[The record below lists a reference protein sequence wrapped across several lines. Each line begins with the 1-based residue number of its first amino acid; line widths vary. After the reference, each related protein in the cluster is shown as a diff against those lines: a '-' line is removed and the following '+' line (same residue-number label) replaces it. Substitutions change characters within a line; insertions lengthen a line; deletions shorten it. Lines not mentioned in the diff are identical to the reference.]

1 MSFLFDS
8 SNSIYF
14 KKAQTDPTAEAI
26 PEPKSNVEKYDPKKD
41 LDLELAK
48 QQDSKSLEDV
58 QTYESERFYDRAL
71 MRSFGASES
80 DLKQIEGI
88 AKSNNIPPKTLY
100 QLMRFSADSATAS
113 ALPVLEWFIVYSQV
127 YFNTRSINLV
137 EELSKSATDIIA
149 KNLNIPLLDIL
160 KSIAI
165 KHTSPFL
172 EDVNALFENNEDR
185 QAFKRM
191 IGLALATPQDA
202 EDKAYFAYQ
211 SAIDAKNRAY
221 QMTQIG
227 KGLVKMLASAPF
239 LQQEA
244 RALDYMRQFYLG
256 ANQEAGIRA
265 WRDVFRTLNL
275 GQSLVNEGK
284 SMLLDSSQPIQ
295 EKKASFVKMLRVAQN
310 QDMSQI
316 QKQWADVSSNL
327 KVKIPNYFKQFNTID
342 QAVNGIVSANSSE
355 TGQNQNLIN
364 QSLQQLLSVVEQVP
378 EIKAGYEST
387 QQQETQIQQ
396 QQATGQRQQRT
407 SQNADASSA
416 EKAGRSFGALTGNM
430 VSSILGSIASVGFS
444 LANEDYRSALSN
456 VGNFILYLIN
466 LYRESRGTATSGT
479 LDDEQQKAFTK
490 STQVLHQISGQ
501 GQELAKL
508 DQMIQSFNKNK
519 EKYEQLAESTSGTA
533 VKLNRANSATPAVV
547 GSEFQVYSQ
556 YKTLIDKIRVTLA
569 AYDKYIAIIKYSLQN
584 KIINKPK
591 PADFTGTDDD
601 WIRFGA
607 VASDILQVKIAERQE
622 VNNMY
627 IKLYGISTIIDKIV
641 KQNKILQEFAAID
654 EEAKGISQVLGPGA
668 IQQVMLGDGGIIDR
682 VQQIYQ
688 LQKEAKNVLI
698 NKINQLK
705 NNPTAIRSKV

>member
-14 KKAQTDPTAEAI
+14 KKAQTDPTAEVT
-26 PEPKSNVEKYDPKKD
+26 PQPKSNVEKYDPKKD

-88 AKSNNIPPKTLY
+88 AKNNNIPPKTLY

-211 SAIDAKNRAY
+211 SATDAKNRAY

-295 EKKASFVKMLRVAQN
+295 EKKASFAKMVRVAQN
-310 QDMSQI
+310 QEFAQL
-316 QKQWADVSSNL
+316 QKEWADVSSKL
-327 KVKIPNYFKQFNTID
+327 KVKLPTYFQQFSTMD
-342 QAVNGIVSANSSE
+342 QAINGFVSANTSE
-355 TGQNQNLIN
+355 TGPNQNLIN
-364 QSLQQLLSVVEQVP
+364 QSQQQLLSVVEQIP
-378 EIKAGYEST
+378 EIKAGFQNAQKLEA
-387 QQQETQIQQ
+387 EK
-396 QQATGQRQQRT
+396 QQAANQRT
-407 SQNADASSA
+407 AQSEA
-416 EKAGRSFGALTGNM
+416 EKAGRSFGKLAGFLGPLLTALGGVA
-430 VSSILGSIASVGFS
+430 VSLTS
-444 LANEDYRSALSN
+444 EDYRSTLSA
-456 VGNFILYLIN
+456 VGNFILYFIN
-466 LYRESRGTATSGT
+466 LGREIGGTATSGT
-479 LDDEQQKAFTK
+479 LNQEQQAAFTK

-533 VKLNRANSATPAVV
+533 VKLNRANSTTPAVV

-607 VASDILQVKIAERQE
+607 VSSDILQVKIAERQE

-705 NNPTAIRSKV
+705 NPAANRSEA

>member
-14 KKAQTDPTAEAI
+14 KKAQTDPDAEI
-26 PEPKSNVEKYDPKKD
+26 QTSTQPKSNVNKYDPKKD

-88 AKSNNIPPKTLY
+88 AKNNNIPPKTLY

-113 ALPVLEWFIVYSQV
+113 SLPVLEWFMVYTQV
-127 YFNTRSINLV
+127 YFNTRSIGLV

-165 KHTSPFL
+165 KHSSPYL

-211 SAIDAKNRAY
+211 SASDAKNRAY

-295 EKKASFVKMLRVAQN
+295 EKKASFAKMVRVAQN
-310 QDMSQI
+310 QDMIRI
-316 QKQWADVSSNL
+316 QKQWADVSSKL
-327 KVKIPNYFKQFNTID
+327 KLKMPTYIQQFNTID
-342 QAVNGIVSANSSE
+342 QSINGIVSANSSE
-355 TGQNQNLIN
+355 TGPNQKLIN
-364 QSLQQLLSVVEQVP
+364 QSHQQLLSVVEQIP

-387 QQQETQIQQ
+387 QQEEAQKQQ
-396 QQATGQRQQRT
+396 STQQRT
-407 SQNADASSA
+407 AQNADASSA
-416 EKAGRSFGALTGNM
+416 EKAGRNFGAITGNF
-430 VSSILGSIASVGFS
+430 VSAVLGSIASVGFS
-444 LANEDYRSALSN
+444 LANEDYRSTLSN
-456 VGNFILYLIN
+456 IGKFILYWIN
-466 LYRESRGTATSGT
+466 LYRESGGTATSGT
-479 LDDEQQKAFTK
+479 LDQAQQAAFTK

-519 EKYEQLAESTSGTA
+519 AKYEELAESTSGTA
-533 VKLNRANSATPAVV
+533 IKLNRANSATPAVV

-569 AYDKYIAIIKYSLQN
+569 AYDKYIAIIKASLQN

-591 PADFTGTDDD
+591 PADFTGSDDD

-607 VASDILQVKIAERQE
+607 VSSDILQVKIAERQE

-682 VQQIYQ
+682 VQNILQ

-698 NKINQLK
+698 NKINKLK
-705 NNPTAIRSKV
+705 NPTTNRSEV

>member
-14 KKAQTDPTAEAI
+14 KKAQTDPDAEI
-26 PEPKSNVEKYDPKKD
+26 QTSTQPKSNVNKYDPKKD

-88 AKSNNIPPKTLY
+88 AKNNNIPPKTLY

-113 ALPVLEWFIVYSQV
+113 SLPVLQWFMVYTQV
-127 YFNTRSINLV
+127 YFNTRSIGLV

-165 KHTSPFL
+165 KQSSPYL

-211 SAIDAKNRAY
+211 SASDAKNRAY

-284 SMLLDSSQPIQ
+284 SMILDSSQPIQ
-295 EKKASFVKMLRVAQN
+295 EKKASFAKMVRVAQ
-310 QDMSQI
+310 SQEFAQL
-316 QKQWADVSSNL
+316 QKQWADVSSKL
-327 KVKIPNYFKQFNTID
+327 KVKIPTYFQQFSTID
-342 QAVNGIVSANSSE
+342 QAINGFVSANTSE
-355 TGQNQNLIN
+355 NGQNQNLLN
-364 QSLQQLLSVVEQVP
+364 QSQQQLLSVVEQIP
-378 EIKAGYEST
+378 EIKSGFQNA
-387 QQQETQIQQ
+387 QKLETEK
-396 QQATGQRQQRT
+396 QQAAGQRTAQ
-407 SQNADASSA
+407 SEA
-416 EKAGRSFGALTGNM
+416 EKAGRSFGKAAGFMGPLLTALGGI
-430 VSSILGSIASVGFS
+430 VFS
-444 LANEDYRSALSN
+444 LSSEDYRSTLSA

-466 LYRESRGTATSGT
+466 LGREIGGTATSGT
-479 LDDEQQKAFTK
+479 LDSAQQAAFTK

-519 EKYEQLAESTSGTA
+519 AKYEELAESTSGTA
-533 VKLNRANSATPAVV
+533 IKLNRANSATPAVV

-569 AYDKYIAIIKYSLQN
+569 AYDKYIAIIKASLQN

-591 PADFTGTDDD
+591 PADFTGSDDD

-607 VASDILQVKIAERQE
+607 VSSDILQVKIAERQE

-682 VQQIYQ
+682 VQNILQ

-705 NNPTAIRSKV
+705 NPTTNRSEV

>member
-14 KKAQTDPTAEAI
+14 KKAQTDPTAEVT
-26 PEPKSNVEKYDPKKD
+26 PQPKSNVEKYDPKKD

-211 SAIDAKNRAY
+211 SAMDAKNRAY

-284 SMLLDSSQPIQ
+284 SMILDSSQPIQ
-295 EKKASFVKMLRVAQN
+295 EKKASFVKMVRVAQN
-310 QDMSQI
+310 QEFAQL
-316 QKQWADVSSNL
+316 QKEWADVSSKL
-327 KVKIPNYFKQFNTID
+327 KIKLPTYIQQFSIMD
-342 QAVNGIVSANSSE
+342 QAINGFVSANTSE
-355 TGQNQNLIN
+355 TGPNQNLIN
-364 QSLQQLLSVVEQVP
+364 QSQQQLLSVVEQIP
-378 EIKAGYEST
+378 EIKAGFQNAQKLEA
-387 QQQETQIQQ
+387 EK
-396 QQATGQRQQRT
+396 QQAANQRT
-407 SQNADASSA
+407 AQSEA
-416 EKAGRSFGALTGNM
+416 EKAGRSFGKLTGFLGPLLTALGGVA
-430 VSSILGSIASVGFS
+430 VSLTSE
-444 LANEDYRSALSN
+444 NYRNTLSA
-456 VGNFILYLIN
+456 VGNFILYFIN
-466 LYRESRGTATSGT
+466 LGRESGGTATSGT
-479 LDDEQQKAFTK
+479 LNQEQQQAFTK

-569 AYDKYIAIIKYSLQN
+569 AYDKYIAIIKSSLQN

-607 VASDILQVKIAERQE
+607 VSSDILQVKIAERQE

-641 KQNKILQEFAAID
+641 KQNKILQEFTAID

-668 IQQVMLGDGGIIDR
+668 IQQVMLGDGGIVDR
-682 VQQIYQ
+682 VQNILQ

-705 NNPTAIRSKV
+705 NPAANRSEA